1 MARDDERMHGGNTP
15 GMVPGR
21 GHERSEEP
29 VRLGEREP
37 GAPAP
42 DTTGDAAIP
51 AEAIAPN
58 VPTPDDE
65 K

>member
-1 MARDDERMHGGNTP
+1 MAQDDRRMHGGDTP
-15 GMVPGR
+15 GLVPGR
-21 GHERSEEP
+21 GHEHGEEP

-42 DTTGDAAIP
+42 DLTGDAAIP
-51 AEAIAPN
+51 APR
-58 VPTPDDE
+58 VVPDTPTPDDE